1 VAKDEFSQMAEKQ
14 IRHMDD
20 INLDDDEVNIL
31 LENIVADVFK
41 HDQNN
46 DGLDLE

>member
-1 VAKDEFSQMAEKQ
+1 MAEKQ

-20 INLDDDEVNIL
+20 INFDDDEVTIL

-41 HDQNN
+41 HDRNN
-46 DGLDLE
+46 DGLDL